1 MKWRHISDFV
11 RKEKEG
17 TELLPKRTPK
27 EGDIFSG
34 ALFSKITLT
43 RFALQKKKC
52 FAAVREVMGSTS
64 LIEG

>member
-1 MKWRHISDFV
+1 MKWRRISDFV

-43 RFALQKKKC
+43 RFALQKKMFC
-52 FAAVREVMGSTS
+52 GCHRGHGVNFSD
-64 LIEG
+64 

>member
-1 MKWRHISDFV
+1 MKWWRISDFV

-43 RFALQKKKC
+43 RFALQKKKMFC
-52 FAAVREVMGSTS
+52 GCKRGHGVNFSD
-64 LIEG
+64 